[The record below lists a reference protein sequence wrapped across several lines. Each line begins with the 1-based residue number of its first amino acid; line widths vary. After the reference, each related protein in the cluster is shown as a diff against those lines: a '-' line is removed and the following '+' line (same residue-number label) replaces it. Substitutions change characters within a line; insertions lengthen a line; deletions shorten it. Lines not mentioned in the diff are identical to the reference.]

1 MKRINTPTASSG
13 KFVDGNPSIG
23 RKATQ
28 FNAEWC
34 NNVQEEL
41 CNAIHALTGADP
53 TGAAEMNELGA
64 ALGGILGKV
73 ATSSNDSAPG
83 YLEGKFESVNMTGPS
98 GDIGFVEITTQDGK
112 KIKAVLFDDVVEA
125 KHIKSKSIDEGCIKD
140 REITRPLIA
149 FAAVG
154 GYGLHATVVSESA
167 TVSVASGATKTKV
180 CDLDSIQRQGLADIT
195 AVVKYGG
202 SGYVPS
208 GVSLTIEDASGR
220 VLRTWSVNGG
230 GSIAGEFTKRMVGRD
245 QGNVAVTGEM
255 LSLYINN
262 GNIGYGWSVSVD
274 VDGIVFR

>member
-28 FNAEWC
+28 LSAEWC

-64 ALGGILGKV
+64 ALGGVFGKV
-73 ATSSNDSAPG
+73 GTDSNDASPG
-83 YLEGKFESVNMTGPS
+83 YLVLKLEGNNVAATGDVVFS
-98 GDIGFVEITTQDGK
+98 EITTQDGK
-112 KIKAVLFDDVVEA
+112 KMKAVLRDERIEA
-125 KHIKSKSIDEGCIKD
+125 KHIKPKSIGEGCIKD

-195 AVVKYGG
+195 AVVKYEG

-245 QGNVAVTGEM
+245 QGDVAVTGEM